1 MSEQNNNNNRNLQ
14 NSTLGAGG
22 TLLNDILVIDFSQF
36 LSGPSAALRLADMG
50 AQVVKI
56 EKPGTGDICRQLYVS
71 DVMIEGESTIFHAIN
86 RNKQSYAA
94 DLKDP
99 DHLEKV
105 KQILAKADVMMHNF
119 RPGVM
124 ERIGLDYETVK
135 NINPT
140 IIYAEINGYGTD
152 GPWKDLPGQDL
163 LLQAASGLTWL
174 SNNNDESPTPM
185 GVAVVDI
192 MAGTHIAQGIL
203 AALYKRGISGEGALI
218 QVSMFESI
226 LDFQFEVLTC
236 YYNDGNQL
244 PVRSAVNSGHAYI
257 AAPYGIYKTNDG
269 YIALA
274 MTNILLLA
282 DLLHCDPLKKFADSN
297 DWFEKRDEIKE
308 ILANH
313 LVSNTSVHWL
323 RILEKADIWCAPV
336 MDYDQL
342 IKEEGYR
349 LLNMEITVKTSNG
362 LSVKTT
368 RCPIRVDGKLL
379 NSSKGA
385 PVLGEDNEEVDKQF
399 GLIKELQPVIKS

>member
-1 MSEQNNNNNRNLQ
+1 MNL
-14 NSTLGAGG
+14 LD
-22 TLLNDILVIDFSQF
+22 DILVIDFSQF

-50 AQVVKI
+50 AQVIKI
-56 EKPGTGDICRQLYVS
+56 EKPGDGDICRELYVS
-71 DVMIEGESTIFHAIN
+71 DVMIENESTIFHAIN

-99 DHLEKV
+99 VQLQMV
-105 KQILAKADVMMHNF
+105 KKLLAKADVMMHNF

-135 NINPT
+135 RINPT
-140 IIYAEINGYGTD
+140 IVYAEVNGYGVG

-192 MAGTHIAQGIL
+192 MAGTHLAQGIL
-203 AALYKRGISGEGALI
+203 AALYKRAVGGEGALV

-257 AAPYGIYKTNDG
+257 AAPYGIYKTKDG

-282 DLLHCDPLKKFADSN
+282 ELLQCDSLKKFGDSN
-297 DWFEKRDEIKE
+297 DWFDRRDEIKE

-313 LVSNTSVHWL
+313 LITNAATHWL
-323 RILEKADIWCAPV
+323 AILENADIWCAPV

-342 IKEEGYR
+342 IKEDGYR

-362 LSVKTT
+362 LSIKTT

-379 NSSKGA
+379 LSKKGA
-385 PVLGEDNEEVDKQF
+385 PVLGEDNEKIDRQF
-399 GLIKELQPVIKS
+399 GLVKEVPVIKD